1 VDAGITS
8 VMPAVPTVAQR
19 GVQQVP
25 AAQQQ
30 PGQIARPGPGADVY
44 RSTLALVIWWVWA
57 AFAAA
62 NLIDL
67 AIQGHDHFALV
78 VVAILLVITGVAFVT
93 GFRPRLTAD
102 DEGLVINNPLRN
114 HQVPW
119 GCVESM
125 ELGDSLEI
133 QCSWQDGGPRRKK
146 LYGWA
151 VHSPRRSRLKTEIK
165 AQRKVRSAER
175 RSETFSRMPAEAKA
189 AMAKTDA
196 EHIYDALQNRADRAR
211 ATGATSG
218 PPVSR
223 WDWLALASLFFPV
236 VLLIVVA
243 LS

>member
-1 VDAGITS
+1 VS
-8 VMPAVPTVAQR
+8 
-19 GVQQVP
+19 

-30 PGQIARPGPGADVY
+30 PGQFARPGPGPEVF

-67 AIQGHDHFALV
+67 AVQGHDHFALV
-78 VVAILLVITGVAFVT
+78 VAAVLLVITGVAFVA

-102 DEGLVINNPLRN
+102 DAGLMICNPLRN
-114 HQVPW
+114 HRVPW
-119 GCVESM
+119 ASVESM

-133 QCSWQDGGPRRKK
+133 QCSWQDGGGPRRRK

-151 VHSPRRSRLKTEIK
+151 VHSPRRSRLKAELR
-165 AQRKVRSAER
+165 AQRKVRSEER
-175 RSETFSRMPAEAKA
+175 RSEAFSRMPEEARA
-189 AMAKTDA
+189 AMTKTDA
-196 EHIYDALQNRADRAR
+196 EHIYDSLQSRADRAR
-211 ATGATSG
+211 LADAEAS

-223 WDWLALASLFFPV
+223 WDWLALAVLLVPV